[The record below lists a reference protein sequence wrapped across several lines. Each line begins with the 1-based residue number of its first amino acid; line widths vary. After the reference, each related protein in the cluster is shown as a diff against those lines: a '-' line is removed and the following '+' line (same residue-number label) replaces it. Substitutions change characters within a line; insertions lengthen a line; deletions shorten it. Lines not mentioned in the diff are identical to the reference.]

1 MANSTRIFCSM
12 VFIIGLLSSP
22 VDSKRNR
29 GSQGAIPHPDKNN
42 PNESEQQPQP
52 PQAGSGPRQRQGSS
66 LPADEVLES
75 SQEALHVTER
85 QYLKRDWCKTQPL
98 KQTIHEEGCVSRTI
112 INRFCYGQCNSFYI
126 PRHIRREE
134 GAFQSCSFC
143 KPKRFT
149 TMTFTL
155 NCPDQQPPT
164 KKKRIQR
171 VKQCR
176 CISIDLDWRHT
187 ETVLRVCA
195 FQYSYSCL
203 LKRKRGCHTA
213 KNTCLSPSGR
223 KHPWRCPTR
232 KLQRFSS
239 CTTRDVDMQQTLNC
253 IEHFTPHRFE
263 NKHHCTG
270 MLTWNGHILRTASS
284 PWEDCITPVYLVTV
298 HCDRET
304 FLPNFL
310 FCVHVCLFN
319 WMFPLCGIWWMSADI
334 CKWKNVIRHFKNLS
348 RLMDFCEFRSPSVNF
363 FIFFFLKLGDYS
375 VVETISFFVSW
386 NGHCTVVVSTILR
399 INICK
404 M

>member
-1 MANSTRIFCSM
+1 MANSTRILCSM
-12 VFIIGLLSSP
+12 VFIIGLLFSP

-52 PQAGSGPRQRQGSS
+52 PQAGSSGSRQRQGASS
-66 LPADEVLES
+66 PADEVLES

-176 CISIDLDWRHT
+176 CISIDLD
-187 ETVLRVCA
+187 
-195 FQYSYSCL
+195 
-203 LKRKRGCHTA
+203 
-213 KNTCLSPSGR
+213 
-223 KHPWRCPTR
+223 
-232 KLQRFSS
+232 
-239 CTTRDVDMQQTLNC
+239 
-253 IEHFTPHRFE
+253 
-263 NKHHCTG
+263 
-270 MLTWNGHILRTASS
+270 
-284 PWEDCITPVYLVTV
+284 
-298 HCDRET
+298 
-304 FLPNFL
+304 
-310 FCVHVCLFN
+310 
-319 WMFPLCGIWWMSADI
+319 
-334 CKWKNVIRHFKNLS
+334 
-348 RLMDFCEFRSPSVNF
+348 
-363 FIFFFLKLGDYS
+363 
-375 VVETISFFVSW
+375 
-386 NGHCTVVVSTILR
+386 
-399 INICK
+399 
-404 M
+404 

>member
-22 VDSKRNR
+22 VDCKRNR

-42 PNESEQQPQP
+42 PNESEQHPQPQP
-52 PQAGSGPRQRQGSS
+52 GRAGPVPRQRQGSTS
-66 LPADEVLES
+66 PADEVLES

-176 CISIDLDWRHT
+176 CISIDLD
-187 ETVLRVCA
+187 
-195 FQYSYSCL
+195 
-203 LKRKRGCHTA
+203 
-213 KNTCLSPSGR
+213 
-223 KHPWRCPTR
+223 
-232 KLQRFSS
+232 
-239 CTTRDVDMQQTLNC
+239 
-253 IEHFTPHRFE
+253 
-263 NKHHCTG
+263 
-270 MLTWNGHILRTASS
+270 
-284 PWEDCITPVYLVTV
+284 
-298 HCDRET
+298 
-304 FLPNFL
+304 
-310 FCVHVCLFN
+310 
-319 WMFPLCGIWWMSADI
+319 
-334 CKWKNVIRHFKNLS
+334 
-348 RLMDFCEFRSPSVNF
+348 
-363 FIFFFLKLGDYS
+363 
-375 VVETISFFVSW
+375 
-386 NGHCTVVVSTILR
+386 
-399 INICK
+399 
-404 M
+404 